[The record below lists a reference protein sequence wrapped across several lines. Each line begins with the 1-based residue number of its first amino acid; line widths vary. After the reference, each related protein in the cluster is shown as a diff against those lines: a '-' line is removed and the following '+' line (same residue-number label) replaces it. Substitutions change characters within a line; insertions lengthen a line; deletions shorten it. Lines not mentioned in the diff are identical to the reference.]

1 MTFSP
6 VSQLVSFV
14 CVQDYAE
21 PNEWISDEL
30 GGRMGNGLRRNS
42 LDFGVDTRIFFNHTV
57 RHCRLF
63 IGMHAA
69 GCSFVV

>member
-21 PNEWISDEL
+21 SNEWISDEL
-30 GGRMGNGLRRNS
+30 GWEDGEWAEEERIRFWCGYK
-42 LDFGVDTRIFFNHTV
+42 IFFNHTV

-63 IGMHAA
+63 IGMHSA